1 MRHPLHGYAVIFVE
15 FTYFVQIFAVRGRLY
30 PVVEE
35 DHQQHQYDQLN
46 GAQLPVM
53 MRDQAPVGP
62 PPHANQQRVRQR
74 KGGAPPRR
82 KESSSHSPF
91 VQPAVPGPFAAF
103 ANDPQQPSGHVPLQQ
118 QFHQQQQQGLPTNYA
133 HLPQA
138 EQNAHHLN
146 QYYPQIQNNNA
157 PLLYANNG
165 TGAPPPQP
173 PYRHS
178 SPQYA
183 QQPQQQFIGGRRHGT
198 APPAVPSPANPMV
211 PPNYVQ
217 QNVAAAALAA
227 PLADLLLP
235 EPVPDLLTDSVPS
248 VFHRQQTEHPP
259 VVDSSVP
266 LAKVNS
272 LMDQMSIVPMEE
284 QQNLFGTMEVYYTEL
299 EQKKMGHNGKEQ
311 KIVWE
316 IYRQRDNTKKF
327 VKFRHVNKRS
337 GDTEFSCVAPLPGK
351 GLTKLF
357 FNNNP
362 NLAFSFDASG
372 YMLGKAGNFE

>member
-1 MRHPLHGYAVIFVE
+1 MVFSDIMRHPLHGYAVVFVE

-46 GAQLPVM
+46 EAQLPVM

-91 VQPAVPGPFAAF
+91 VQPAVPGPFATF
-103 ANDPQQPSGHVPLQQ
+103 ANDPQQQPSGHVPPQQ
-118 QFHQQQQQGLPTNYA
+118 QFHQQQQQQGLPTNYA

-138 EQNAHHLN
+138 EQNAHHPN
-146 QYYPQIQNNNA
+146 QYYPQIQNNNNA
-157 PLLYANNG
+157 LLLYANG
-165 TGAPPPQP
+165 TGAPLPQP

-178 SPQYA
+178 SPQY
-183 QQPQQQFIGGRRHGT
+183 
-198 APPAVPSPANPMV
+198 SMM

-272 LMDQMSIVPMEE
+272 LMDQMSIVPKEG